1 MTLRRV
7 RIATGP
13 LVASLSIG
21 GCARVGAPSFELFGA
36 YFPGWMFCGLVGI
49 VGAVIAR
56 AVLVRAGLSDVL
68 PYQLFVCVA
77 IGLLAAVLAW
87 PLSFGW

>member
-1 MTLRRV
+1 
-7 RIATGP
+7 
-13 LVASLSIG
+13 
-21 GCARVGAPSFELFGA
+21 
-36 YFPGWMFCGLVGI
+36 MFCGLVGI